1 MLTQNTD
8 THMPVLMQTCVRF
21 LDRLH
26 YELKHIQ
33 NARLLYCIFRGT
45 ERERQRQGQTDRQTD
60 KDKDRD
66 RQREMPK
73 SACIHRLACVM

>member
-21 LDRLH
+21 LDKLH

-45 ERERQRQGQTDRQTD
+45 ERERQRQGQTDRQTKTKTETD
-60 KDKDRD
+60 RETDTQRD
-66 RQREMPK
+66 R
-73 SACIHRLACVM
+73 HR